1 MTTTKKTE
9 KQKNTTKKAE
19 ESLYEAVQKHPERL
33 YVKIGALSRAGL
45 LRQYNEEEQLY
56 GREVLK
62 KTTNQDEI
70 TELINKYK
78 RGR

>member
-9 KQKNTTKKAE
+9 KPKTKKAE

>member
-9 KQKNTTKKAE
+9 KQKTKKAE
-19 ESLYEAVQKHPERL
+19 ESLYEAVQKNPERL
-33 YVKIGALSRAGL
+33 YIKIGALSRAGL
-45 LRQYNEEEQLY
+45 LKQYNEEEQLY

-70 TELINKYK
+70 TEIINKYK